1 MQPKTLLTVITT
13 GLSLTCNVLGF
24 HADRHGSLGHR
35 HLTTRDTNISPPPS
49 RHGTLNFT
57 QTANVTRVLVNNP
70 PINLLTTSLISDL
83 YDFLLWTQPGT
94 DKTTPKVVIFS
105 SAIPGF
111 FIAHFDLKNL
121 LSSSNSPSTT
131 TPANPS
137 PSNELSPLL
146 KLVHCGRLLQNTT
159 STAFIAEINGRAFG
173 GGQELSSQMDMRFAG
188 PDALIAQYENSNAF
202 VAEAGG
208 QLNLGPI
215 IGKARALEHLL
226 ASKTIDAKTGA
237 QIGLFNAHFGSAGE
251 LRGEVDALAAR
262 IGLFPQSSLND
273 TKFSLAFMSPTAE
286 MVDAQISRMASIA
299 EMEPWHEEVVVAT
312 LASSDESDNQFER
325 TIPNSV
331 IQALY
336 GPELAKLGDKAK
348 KALLDAKEQFG
359 F

>member
-1 MQPKTLLTVITT
+1 MQPKALLPVITT
-13 GLSLTCNVLGF
+13 VVSLTCTVLGF
-24 HADRHGSLGHR
+24 HADHRHGSLSHR
-35 HLTTRDTNISPPPS
+35 QLTPQVHSISPPPS

-121 LSSSNSPSTT
+121 LSNSSNTT
-131 TPANPS
+131 APANTS
-137 PSNELSPLL
+137 TSNELSPLL

-159 STAFIAEINGRAFG
+159 STAFIAEINGRTFG

-188 PDALIAQYENSNAF
+188 PNALIAQYENSNAF

-215 IGKARALEHLL
+215 IGKARAMEHLL

-237 QIGLFNAHFGSAGE
+237 QLGLFNTYFGNAGD
-251 LRGEVDALAAR
+251 LQGAVDALAAR

-286 MVDAQISRMASIA
+286 MEDAQLARMARIA
-299 EMEPWHEEVVVAT
+299 EMEPWHEGVVITT

-325 TIPNSV
+325 NIPNSV
-331 IQALY
+331 VQALY
-336 GPELAKLGDKAK
+336 GPELTKMGAKAK
-348 KALLDAKEQFG
+348 KAILDAG
-359 F
+359 RTLGW